1 MNTPRAGIVALAA
14 TVLWFGPA
22 QATDVRP
29 YLEGHVG
36 AAISSDGTFGGKTIS
51 YDPGLVAGGALGLDF
66 DLLRVEANIDY
77 RRADISKY
85 GANNV
90 NGDLQILSYM
100 VNGHLIA
107 PVAFPVKPY
116 VLGGVGFATAF
127 ISNFAGSPGGEQ
139 SNTRFAYELG
149 AGFGYD
155 IQRNVTLDV
164 SYRYFGTS
172 DFDFSGTRLDYSA
185 NNILFG
191 VRYSY

>member
-1 MNTPRAGIVALAA
+1 MNTIVSSIAALVV

-36 AAISSDGTFGGKTIS
+36 AVISSDGDFGSTTIS

-66 DLLRVEANIDY
+66 ERLRVEATIDY
-77 RRADISKY
+77 RRADMSRF
-85 GANNV
+85 NSHSV
-90 NGDLQILSYM
+90 SGDLQLFSYM
-100 VNGHLIA
+100 VNGHLVA
-107 PVAFPVKPY
+107 PVAYPVKPY

-164 SYRYFGTS
+164 TYRYFGTS
-172 DFDFSGTRLDYSA
+172 DFDFNGTRLDYAA
-185 NNILFG
+185 NNVLFG